1 MVREVCGQ
9 GGHCRRV
16 AKGRSEERPSFDG
29 LCDAVKR
36 AEKGLIDADLGGG
49 VIKQRIAR
57 AGAGRSGGFRAV
69 IFYRHAQRAVFAFG
83 FAKSDQ
89 DNIDASDARDLKA
102 AAKLT
107 LGFAD
112 AELDRLVALHEF
124 EEVAYHETD

>member
-1 MVREVCGQ
+1 M
-9 GGHCRRV
+9 
-16 AKGRSEERPSFDG
+16 
-29 LCDAVKR
+29 
-36 AEKGLIDADLGGG
+36 
-49 VIKQRIAR
+49 
-57 AGAGRSGGFRAV
+57 